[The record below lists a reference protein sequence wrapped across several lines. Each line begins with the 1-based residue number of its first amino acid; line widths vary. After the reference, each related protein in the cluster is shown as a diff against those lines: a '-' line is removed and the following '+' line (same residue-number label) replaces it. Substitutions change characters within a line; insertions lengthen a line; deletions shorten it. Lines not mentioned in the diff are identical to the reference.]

1 MIYPRLRA
9 FHAVA
14 AHGGFTA
21 GARALGIGQPTATL
35 HVKALE
41 RTFGVQLFHRDK
53 KRVTM
58 TSAGQALFG
67 ITQRLFRIEAEA
79 SDLLDGL
86 AGLRRGRL
94 SIGAVG
100 PHHVTAMISEFSARH
115 PNVQISVTMR
125 NSHEIEERL
134 LDHRDDIAT
143 LSHQITDPHIYSV
156 HYFTSPIVVF
166 VNVDHPW
173 AQRRSLRIRELDGQK
188 VIFRERGST
197 TRRVFEEA
205 LQKAGVEVNPI
216 IEIGSRE
223 GVWMTVQ
230 KGIGIGFV
238 SEVGFASHPR
248 LRMLRIADADIRTH
262 TYVACLAERRHS
274 KEIRAFFDVVESLL
288 ERNARTSAAAGR

>member
-1 MIYPRLRA
+1 VNHAQLRA

-14 AHGGFTA
+14 AHSGFTA
-21 GARALGIGQPTATL
+21 GGRALGIGQPTATL

-41 RTFGVQLFHRDK
+41 EEFGIQLFHREK
-53 KRVTM
+53 RRVTL
-58 TSAGQALFG
+58 TPAGEALFG
-67 ITQRLFRIEAEA
+67 VTQRLFRIESEA
-79 SDLLDGL
+79 ADLMNGL

-94 SIGAVG
+94 NIGAVG
-100 PHHVTAMISEFSARH
+100 PHHVTAMIGEFSARY
-115 PNVQISVTMR
+115 PDVQISITMQ
-125 NSHEIEERL
+125 NSREIEERL
-134 LDHRDDIAT
+134 LDHRDDIAS
-143 LSHQITDPHIYSV
+143 LSHHIDNPRVHSV

-173 AQRRSLRIRELDGQK
+173 ARRRSIRIRELDGQK
-188 VIFRERGST
+188 VVFRERGST

-205 LQKAGVEVNPI
+205 MDKAGVRVDPI

-230 KGIGIGFV
+230 KGTGIGFV
-238 SEVGFASHPR
+238 SQIGFAPHPR

-274 KEIRAFFDVVESLL
+274 REVRAFFDVVDGLL
-288 ERNARTSAAAGR
+288 AKTERKSPL

>member
-1 MIYPRLRA
+1 MIYPQLRA

-21 GARALGIGQPTATL
+21 GGRALGIGQPTTTL

-41 RTFGVQLFHRDK
+41 QKFGVQLFHRDK
-53 KRVTM
+53 KRVTL

-100 PHHVTAMISEFSARH
+100 PHHVTAMIGEFSARH

-125 NSHEIEERL
+125 NSREIEERL
-134 LDHRDDIAT
+134 LDHRDDIAS
-143 LSHQITDPHIYSV
+143 LSHQIVDPRVHSV

-173 AQRRSLRIRELDGQK
+173 AGRRSIRIRELDSQK
-188 VIFRERGST
+188 VVFRERGST

-205 LQKAGVEVNPI
+205 LDKAGVQVDPI
-216 IEIGSRE
+216 IEMGSRE

-238 SEVGFASHPR
+238 SEVAFAPHPW